1 MQDVLLRVFGFG
13 FEAAGLG
20 LCAFRD
26 IITPDMTY
34 WLTASA
40 YCYDCD
46 YDCDDYDDA
55 DDDHD
60 DDDDYYFY
68 YHHDNYHHKH

>member
-26 IITPDMTY
+26 IITSTSHCAKRHHNGAHKNNNKQA
-34 WLTASA
+34 TAVATISIVSSS
-40 YCYDCD
+40 
-46 YDCDDYDDA
+46 
-55 DDDHD
+55 
-60 DDDDYYFY
+60 
-68 YHHDNYHHKH
+68 